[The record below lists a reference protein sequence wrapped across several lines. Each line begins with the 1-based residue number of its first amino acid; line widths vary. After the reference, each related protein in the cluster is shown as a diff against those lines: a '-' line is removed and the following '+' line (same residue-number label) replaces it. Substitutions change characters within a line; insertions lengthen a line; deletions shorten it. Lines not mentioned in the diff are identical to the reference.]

1 MAFGNATKGYVKKHS
16 GSGGGGGTSNYNDL
30 SNKPSIN
37 GVTLS
42 GNKTS
47 EDLNIKSVRTF
58 EYVGTGTNT
67 NTLTI
72 PNLSNENMIFIKSV
86 GHDSSNFYTHAYGDI
101 NFMQVDY
108 RGAQS
113 SSNYLD
119 CSYENGVL
127 TIQGTDY
134 VQTMN
139 ALNTDYIMYIL

>member
-1 MAFGNATKGYVKKHS
+1 MAFGNATKGYVRAHS
-16 GSGGGGGTSNYNDL
+16 SGGGGGGTSDYSQL
-30 SNKPSIN
+30 INKPSIN

-47 EDLNIKSVRTF
+47 ADLNIKSVRTF
-58 EYVGTGTNT
+58 EYTGTGTNT
-67 NTLTI
+67 NTLEVPGLTND
-72 PNLSNENMIFIKSV
+72 NLIFIKSV
-86 GHDSSNFYTHAYGDI
+86 GRDSSNFFVHAYGDI

-119 CSYENGVL
+119 CTYSNGVL

-134 VQTMN
+134 VQTLN
-139 ALNTDYIMYIL
+139 AANTNYIMYII